1 MSGETLTVGSMIFKD
16 GVSEKIKMQIL
27 ESLAEAI
34 EVDVSDLHYNIY
46 SGQWSFQSINWQS
59 HIEKEGVENFLKN
72 RKGFIKRFVCSL
84 HHLTDPE
91 EINYRE
97 EPKKKEE

>member
-1 MSGETLTVGSMIFKD
+1 MSGETLTVGSLIFKD
-16 GVSEKIKMQIL
+16 GTPEKIKMQIL

-34 EVDVSDLHYNIY
+34 EVEVSDLLYNIY

-59 HIEKEGVENFLKN
+59 HIEKEGIENFLKN

-91 EINYRE
+91 TINYHE
-97 EPKKKEE
+97 ETKKKEE